1 MLHVI
6 YLVFNEGYSASSG
19 SSLVRHDLSTEAIT
33 LGRLLVEL
41 LPEPEAFGLLALMLL
56 HDARR
61 AARVRPRTANWCC
74 STTRTDRSGTA
85 RRSRKGAS
93 LVEKALTTGPVGPY
107 GLQAAIAAVHGEALR
122 ANETDWPQIVG
133 LYDLLL
139 RLEPTP
145 VVELNRAVA
154 VAMRDGP
161 AEGLTIDRLD
171 RSPRATGRL
180 SPRAF
185 GARRPVETPRENR
198 RGDRGVRASAQPE
211 HAGAGTPIPVAA
223 DCRASRGPD
232 RGAVQTVTSS
242 DGTRIAFWRSGKGPA
257 LLLVHG
263 ATSDHNTWRF
273 VLPALEK
280 RFTVYA
286 MDRRGRGGSGDSPAY
301 DLQRE
306 AEDVSAVV
314 SAIDGPVSV
323 FGHSFGGLC
332 ALEAA
337 LTIDMAGLVLY
348 ESVGMRGADI
358 YPPGFVERLEEKLA
372 AGDAEGVVVGL
383 LQELVQMPPE
393 EIELL
398 RAQRDLW
405 AARLENAPTIP
416 RELRTD
422 RSYVFDAQRSRCS
435 WSAE

>member
-1 MLHVI
+1 MQ
-6 YLVFNEGYSASSG
+6 S
-19 SSLVRHDLSTEAIT
+19 
-33 LGRLLVEL
+33 
-41 LPEPEAFGLLALMLL
+41 
-56 HDARR
+56 
-61 AARVRPRTANWCC
+61 
-74 STTRTDRSGTA
+74 
-85 RRSRKGAS
+85 
-93 LVEKALTTGPVGPY
+93 
-107 GLQAAIAAVHGEALR
+107 
-122 ANETDWPQIVG
+122 
-133 LYDLLL
+133 
-139 RLEPTP
+139 
-145 VVELNRAVA
+145 
-154 VAMRDGP
+154 
-161 AEGLTIDRLD
+161 
-171 RSPRATGRL
+171 
-180 SPRAF
+180 
-185 GARRPVETPRENR
+185 
-198 RGDRGVRASAQPE
+198 
-211 HAGAGTPIPVAA
+211 
-223 DCRASRGPD
+223 
-232 RGAVQTVTSS
+232 VTSS
-242 DGTRIAFWRSGKGPA
+242 DGTRIAFWRSGEGPA

-306 AEDVSAVV
+306 AEDVAAVV

-337 LTIDMAGLVLY
+337 LTIDMASLVLY
-348 ESVGMRGADI
+348 ECVGTRGADI
-358 YPPGFVERLEEKLA
+358 YPPGFVERLEGKLA

-393 EIELL
+393 ELELL

-422 RSYVFDAQRSRCS
+422 RSYVFDARRFSTHENTNPAHGWRRQPIKGDDERCCNCNGAS
-435 WSAE
+435 ECHGRHARRAATCSALHSARGAGG

>member
-1 MLHVI
+1 MQ
-6 YLVFNEGYSASSG
+6 S
-19 SSLVRHDLSTEAIT
+19 
-33 LGRLLVEL
+33 
-41 LPEPEAFGLLALMLL
+41 
-56 HDARR
+56 
-61 AARVRPRTANWCC
+61 
-74 STTRTDRSGTA
+74 
-85 RRSRKGAS
+85 
-93 LVEKALTTGPVGPY
+93 
-107 GLQAAIAAVHGEALR
+107 
-122 ANETDWPQIVG
+122 
-133 LYDLLL
+133 
-139 RLEPTP
+139 
-145 VVELNRAVA
+145 
-154 VAMRDGP
+154 
-161 AEGLTIDRLD
+161 
-171 RSPRATGRL
+171 
-180 SPRAF
+180 
-185 GARRPVETPRENR
+185 
-198 RGDRGVRASAQPE
+198 
-211 HAGAGTPIPVAA
+211 
-223 DCRASRGPD
+223 
-232 RGAVQTVTSS
+232 VTSS
-242 DGTRIAFWRSGKGPA
+242 DGTRIAFWRSGEGPA

-306 AEDVSAVV
+306 AEDVAAVV

-337 LTIDMAGLVLY
+337 LTIDMASLVLY
-348 ESVGMRGADI
+348 ECVGTRGADI
-358 YPPGFVERLEEKLA
+358 YPPGFVERLEGKLA

-393 EIELL
+393 ELELL

-422 RSYVFDAQRSRCS
+422 RSYVFDARRFSTMRTPTLLMVGGDSPSREMTNAVAIATALQNATVVTLAGQQHAAHYTAPEVLV
-435 WSAE
+435 AEVVRFMESIDHA